1 MTKILSYQLQMAL
14 DKYEVGLVINALN
27 EMRNKQIARDEDTT
41 FIDEVL
47 IRIIDTPFKKKHV
60 DKIIYRF
67 SNLNYKNKKGYF

>member
-1 MTKILSYQLQMAL
+1 MKEEVKILAL
-14 DKYEVGLVINALN
+14 GKYEVGLVINALN

-60 DKIIYRF
+60 KVLECR
-67 SNLNYKNKKGYF
+67 

>member
-60 DKIIYRF
+60 KVLECR
-67 SNLNYKNKKGYF
+67 

>member
-1 MTKILSYQLQMAL
+1 MAL